1 MNNVLGVIPGNL
13 YILGIIISISFFTLG
28 IYTSRSNEKGFEGFF
43 YLIISAMSTCMVA
56 RWSVSTVSFIGTDYS
71 LPVECGW
78 LIAIIGL
85 MIGTLSTLKLIFLEN
100 TENDLPGRLM
110 CSLFVL
116 MPSIIYIYLPAG
128 VLSPF
133 IGVVDDADHTINIFV
148 YFFGAFI
155 ILYLLCLF
163 IEVSKWVYTFVADI
177 KRKE

>member
-1 MNNVLGVIPGNL
+1 MSNVLSDIPGNL
-13 YILGIIISISFFTLG
+13 FILGIIISISFFTLG

-43 YLIISAMSTCMVA
+43 YLIMSAMSTCIVA

-78 LIAIIGL
+78 LIAVIGL
-85 MIGTLSTLKLIFLEN
+85 IIGTLSTLNLIFLDD
-100 TENDLPGRLM
+100 TKNDLPGRLM

-133 IGVVDDADHTINIFV
+133 IGVVDDALHTINVFV
-148 YFFGAFI
+148 FFFGAFI
-155 ILYLLCLF
+155 ILYILILFTELSKLLYN
-163 IEVSKWVYTFVADI
+163 VFVKDV
-177 KRKE
+177 KK